1 MKRLA
6 GLDGLRGILAL
17 GVALSHAYSHFTG
30 WRTGYDIFHNPDYA
44 VDIFFI
50 LSGIVLYHSY
60 KSKVGQGGMSA
71 LEFFVIRLFR
81 LYPLHIIAVVLVPL
95 ALFVSTGSFF
105 PAWLGP
111 VTPWNLIGDL
121 TLTNSIGIGFIPK
134 TNVPS
139 WSISVE
145 LFAGTAVLLLS
156 FIHRGLPWI
165 TAAAGIGLSLF
176 YHIDIKGA
184 SYAALPFLSD
194 GVIRCILCV
203 SLGICAYQV
212 SMRYSEWITRHDRVV
227 STGIFITFMLTLII
241 LFGMNITLP
250 AYLFITPIVAL
261 AIAAMPHI
269 ESDCRTFLESDKLVF
284 LGHISFSLYLLHT
297 PVVYAMLWLKG
308 ESFDANIIYATLAVA
323 IAAGIAV
330 LSLKYI
336 ELPCY
341 DYGKRIARQRLFTI
355 SKKGKISKGL
365 IKNAKK
371 NII

>member
-6 GLDGLRGILAL
+6 GLDGLRGVLAL
-17 GVALSHAYSHFTG
+17 GVALSHSYSHFTG

-60 KSKVGQGGMSA
+60 KRKVVPGGMSGM
-71 LEFFVIRLFR
+71 EFFVIRIFR
-81 LYPLHIIAVVLVPL
+81 LYPLHIIAVVLVPM
-95 ALFVSTGSFF
+95 ALFISTGNFF
-105 PAWLGP
+105 PEWLGP
-111 VTPWNLIGDL
+111 VTPWNVVGDL
-121 TLTNSIGIGFIPK
+121 TLTNSLGIGFIPK

-145 LFAGTAVLLLS
+145 LFAGTVIILLS
-156 FIHRGLPWI
+156 FLHRAIPWI
-165 TAAAGIGLSLF
+165 TAIAAVGLCLAIGI
-176 YHIDIKGA
+176 DVKGA
-184 SYAALPFLSD
+184 SQAAYPFLSD
-194 GVIRCILCV
+194 GVIRCLLCV

-212 SMRYSEWITRHDRVV
+212 TTWRAEWLKANHALV
-227 STGIFITFMLTLII
+227 SAFIFCVFMLTLII

-250 AYLFITPIVAL
+250 AYLIITPVVAL

-269 ESDCRTFLESDKLVF
+269 ESDCRNFLESDKLIF

-308 ESFDANIIYATLAVA
+308 ESFDANIIYATLAVS
-323 IAAGIAV
+323 IAAGISV

-341 DYGKRIARQRLFTI
+341 DYGKRIARQRLFPAL
-355 SKKGKISKGL
+355 KKESPL
-365 IKNAKK
+365 
-371 NII
+371 

>member
-17 GVALSHAYSHFTG
+17 GVALSHSYSHFTG

-60 KSKVGQGGMSA
+60 KSKVVPGGISGM
-71 LEFFVIRLFR
+71 EFFVIRIFR
-81 LYPLHIIAVVLVPL
+81 LYPLHIIAVVLVPI
-95 ALFVSTGSFF
+95 ALFFSTGTFF
-105 PAWLGP
+105 PEWMGSI
-111 VTPWNLIGDL
+111 TPWNLVGDL

-145 LFAGTAVLLLS
+145 LFAGTLVLLTA
-156 FIHRGLPWI
+156 FMHRSLPWL
-165 TAAAGIGLSLF
+165 TAALGVALSL
-176 YHIDIKGA
+176 YLKIDIKGA
-184 SYAALPFLSD
+184 SYAAVPFLSD

-212 SMRYSEWITRHDRVV
+212 TMRYSDWIRHNNRVV
-227 STGIFITFMLTLII
+227 AALIFITFMLTLII
-241 LFGMNITLP
+241 LFGMNISLP
-250 AYLFITPIVAL
+250 AYLFITPVVAL
-261 AIAAMPHI
+261 AIASMPHI
-269 ESDCRTFLESDKLVF
+269 ESDCRTFLESEKLVF
-284 LGHISFSLYLLHT
+284 LGHISFSLYLIHT
-297 PVVYAMLWLKG
+297 PVVYSMLWLKG
-308 ESFDANIIYATLAVA
+308 ESFDANIIYATIAVS
-323 IAAGIAV
+323 IAAGLSV

-341 DYGKRIARQRLFTI
+341 DYGKRLAKGVFTPSENRQTPL
-355 SKKGKISKGL
+355 
-365 IKNAKK
+365 
-371 NII
+371 